1 MDRIL
6 ICDLQV
12 RCIVGLRDEE
22 RREKQD
28 VIINL
33 VLFADLA
40 QACRSDRVE
49 DTVDYTAL
57 KKRILAMVEKS
68 SYFLAEALAEEIA
81 RICLAEPKIRKVRV
95 QVEKPSALR
104 FARSVGVRILRKRE
118 ARPLSRAFVAVGSN
132 IEPAHNVREAIRR
145 LAGCESVTAVS
156 TVYLSPAVGRPEQSE
171 ERPERLGKWPDQAGK
186 QPDQAGKRPDQAG
199 ERSDRPP
206 FYNCVVELATAT
218 APVDLKLSVLRRI
231 EAELG
236 RQRSADKYA
245 PRTIDLDL
253 IAYGD
258 LAVVTADLTLPDP
271 QIAERPFLAVPLSEL
286 APDLVL
292 PGTGRTAR
300 DLAEALSQRPLEPLH
315 AYTQLLRETVR
326 PPGPPVLGC
335 AAATVGATIPTS
347 RARHRPDTSEEK
359 RTPE

>member
-28 VIINL
+28 VTINL

-40 QACRSDRVE
+40 RACRSDRVE

-57 KKRILAMVEKS
+57 KKRVLAMVEGS
-68 SYFLAEALAEEIA
+68 SFFLVEALAEAIA
-81 RICLAEPKIRKVRV
+81 RLCLEEPKVRKVRV

-118 ARPLSRAFVAVGSN
+118 TRPLSRAFVAVGSN

-145 LAGCESVTAVS
+145 LADCESVTAVS
-156 TVYLSPAVGRPEQSE
+156 TVYLSPAEGRPEQ
-171 ERPERLGKWPDQAGK
+171 
-186 QPDQAGKRPDQAG
+186 
-199 ERSDRPP
+199 PP
-206 FYNCVVELATAT
+206 FYNCVVEIATST
-218 APVDLKLSVLRRI
+218 APADLKLQVLRRI

-236 RQRSADKYA
+236 RQRGPDKYA

-253 IAYGD
+253 VAYDG
-258 LAVVTADLTLPDP
+258 LVVATADLTLPDP

-286 APDLVL
+286 APELVL
-292 PGTGRTAR
+292 PGTNQTVR
-300 DLAEALSQRPLEPLH
+300 DLAEALSQSPLEPLH
-315 AYTQLLRETVR
+315 AYTQLLRETLQR
-326 PPGPPVLGC
+326 QP
-335 AAATVGATIPTS
+335 
-347 RARHRPDTSEEK
+347 
-359 RTPE
+359 